1 MSRKLTFAGIQVA
14 VSNVIAFVLLFSSA
28 NPAFASPSP
37 ATQEPYSVYTMKPDK
52 GAAGVDQYVT
62 VFSPDCKKQD
72 INEKTKLVSPGNIT
86 ISDIKA
92 KPGCSL
98 TAKVSIPQGTRVGK
112 LTFLLENKDKD
123 DKDVIIG
130 TAEFEVTGLGIGPVP
145 PGLDPQ
151 VDVMWTV
158 MPTAI
163 VRHNFGRQI
172 ANNFFGVQII
182 IVNDSG
188 FNLQIAGIG
197 FKIPGAKNIVPTNS
211 YRATR
216 GTLEKEQQVGIRAS
230 VVNAVKSFGLLY
242 SGFLPFW
249 HMPNRKANANL
260 AGEILNGP
268 FEKGLE
274 AVWPDLTVRQLTRL
288 DDQTLRDGLIIN
300 NNSQIVTL
308 AWVPK
313 KLLNIA
319 SEADDQ
325 YLTEYLG
332 RAGAFKADKA
342 RPGRD
347 WRDEPQYVNWRLRE
361 MVIVGQAIAYINRVQ
376 VISTSEGG
384 GVTPPPTAR
393 GMNPQTLKRGEESSV
408 IFTGAFLN
416 NATITPPPGVDI
428 KIPTSD
434 IVADKNGFSLR
445 AKIQVGNSVSPGE
458 YLLILNSPGGNTDFK
473 VTVEKSL
480 PTDLKI
486 EGTGYPPAANSEA
499 DKTIDIIITGKHLDG
514 AEVRPGVNA
523 KDKLDVSAT
532 VNSDDQKFPVKVTVK
547 KDTEGKGG
555 EYDLIVSN
563 PDGNA
568 EQPVKFKVKP
578 KP

>member
-1 MSRKLTFAGIQVA
+1 MFRRSAFQNIQIA
-14 VSNVIAFVLLFSSA
+14 VCKVIAVVLALTSA
-28 NPAFASPSP
+28 SPAFATASP
-37 ATQEPYSVYTMKPDK
+37 APDDRHPVYTIAPDK

-62 VFSPDCKKQD
+62 VFSPDCKKPE
-72 INEKTKLVSPGNIT
+72 INGNTKLVSSGNIT
-86 ISDIKA
+86 ISEIKA

-98 TAKVSIPQGTRVGK
+98 TAKVSIPKDTRVGK

-172 ANNFFGVQII
+172 ANNYYGVQIRI
-182 IVNDSG
+182 GNDSG

-216 GTLEKEQQVGIRAS
+216 GTLEKEQQVGVRAS

-288 DDQTLRDGLIIN
+288 DDQTLRDGLIVN
-300 NNSQIVTL
+300 NNSQVVTL

-332 RAGAFKADKA
+332 RPGALKADKA

-376 VISTSEGG
+376 VISTNEGG

-408 IFTGAFLN
+408 IFTGEFLN

-428 KIPTSD
+428 KIPTAD
-434 IVADKNGFSLR
+434 ILADKNGFSLR
-445 AKIQVGNSVSPGE
+445 AKIQVGNSVRPEE
-458 YLLILNSPGGNTDFK
+458 YTLILNSPGGNTDFK
-473 VTVEKSL
+473 VKVEKSL

-486 EGTGYPPAANSEA
+486 EGTGYPPAANSQAEQS
-499 DKTIDIIITGKHLDG
+499 IDITITGKHLDG
-514 AEVRPGVNA
+514 AKLRLGENA
-523 KDKLDVSAT
+523 KAKLVLPAT
-532 VNSDDQKFPVKVTVK
+532 VNSDGDQKLPVKVTVK
-547 KDTEGKGG
+547 KAATEG

-563 PDGNA
+563 PDGDA
-568 EQPVKFKVKP
+568 QPIKFKVEKP

>member
-1 MSRKLTFAGIQVA
+1 MFRRHTFTNIQVA
-14 VSNVIAFVLLFSSA
+14 VCKVIAVVLLFTPVS
-28 NPAFASPSP
+28 PAFATPSQGP
-37 ATQEPYSVYTMKPDK
+37 EDRYPVYTVKPDK

-62 VFSPDCKKQD
+62 VFGPDCR
-72 INEKTKLVSPGNIT
+72 INENTKLVSPGNIT

-98 TAKVSIPQGTRVGK
+98 TAKVSIPNDTRVGK

-123 DKDVIIG
+123 AKDVIIG

-172 ANNFFGVQII
+172 ANNYYGVQIRI
-182 IVNDSG
+182 GNDSG

-197 FKIPGAKNIVPTNS
+197 FDIPGANNIVPTNS

-216 GTLEKEQQVGIRAS
+216 GTLEKEQQVGVRAS

-249 HMPNRKANANL
+249 HMPNRRANANL

-288 DDQTLRDGLIIN
+288 DDQTLRDGLIVN
-300 NNSQIVTL
+300 NNSQVVTL

-319 SEADDQ
+319 SEADS
-325 YLTEYLG
+325 EYLK
-332 RAGAFKADKA
+332 RPNASKADTA
-342 RPGRD
+342 RNGRD
-347 WRDEPQYVNWRLRE
+347 WRDEPQYVNWRLHK

-376 VISTSEGG
+376 VITTSEGG
-384 GVTPPPTAR
+384 GVTPPPAAR

-408 IFTGAFLN
+408 IFTGAFLKD
-416 NATITPPPGVDI
+416 ATITPPPGVDI

-434 IVADKNGFSLR
+434 IVVDKNGFSLR
-445 AKIQVGNSVSPGE
+445 AKIEVGNSVRPGD
-458 YLLILNSPGGNTDFK
+458 YTLILNSPGGNTDFR

-486 EGTGYPPAANSEA
+486 EGTGYPPAANSKA
-499 DKTIDIIITGKHLDG
+499 DQSIDITITGKHLDG
-514 AEVRPGVNA
+514 AKLRLGENA
-523 KDKLDVSAT
+523 KDKLVLPAT
-532 VNSDDQKFPVKVTVK
+532 VKSDGDQKLPVKVTVK
-547 KDTEGKGG
+547 KEATEG

-563 PDGNA
+563 PDGDA
-568 EQPVKFKVKP
+568 PTIKFKVEKP